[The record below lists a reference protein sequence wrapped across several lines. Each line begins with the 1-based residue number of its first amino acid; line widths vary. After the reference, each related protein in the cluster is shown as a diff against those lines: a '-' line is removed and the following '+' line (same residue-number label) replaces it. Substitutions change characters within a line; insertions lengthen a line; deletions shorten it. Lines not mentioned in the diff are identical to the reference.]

1 MTRAVTGRSY
11 GSLSSTTFL
20 RTETVRAAEGGEPVN
35 ALIYE
40 VALYG
45 GFWQYVNRSD
55 LRAKSAIA

>member
-1 MTRAVTGRSY
+1 M
-11 GSLSSTTFL
+11 TFL